1 MHVLKL
7 ILEKKMLDLITSQ
20 WKDTLSQERIFVLV
34 IRSLRKLVHNL
45 YGKSNAKRL

>member
-7 ILEKKMLDLITSQ
+7 ILEKEMLDLITSQ
-20 WKDTLSQERIFVLV
+20 GKDALSQERIFVLV
-34 IRSLRKLVHNL
+34 IRSLRKLAHNL

>member
-7 ILEKKMLDLITSQ
+7 ILEKEMLDLITAQ
-20 WKDTLSQERIFVLV
+20 RKDTLLQEMIVVLV
-34 IRSLRKLVHNL
+34 IGSLRKLVHNL

>member
-7 ILEKKMLDLITSQ
+7 ILEKEMLDLITSQ
-20 WKDTLSQERIFVLV
+20 WKDTLSQV

>member
-7 ILEKKMLDLITSQ
+7 ILEKEMLDLITSQ